1 MQRCR
6 EGSHQ
11 GQPRKERQQSMSKML
26 AQAIYDI
33 AREKFATH
41 QREAKHSCR
50 SVWCDECN
58 ALGYIAQQA
67 ACAVNHN
74 PDYPEAM

>member
-1 MQRCR
+1 
-6 EGSHQ
+6 
-11 GQPRKERQQSMSKML
+11 MSKMF

-50 SVWCDECN
+50 LIWCDECN
-58 ALGYIAQQA
+58 TLGYDTVEA
-67 ACAVNHN
+67 AYAVNHN
-74 PDYPEAM
+74 PDRPEAM